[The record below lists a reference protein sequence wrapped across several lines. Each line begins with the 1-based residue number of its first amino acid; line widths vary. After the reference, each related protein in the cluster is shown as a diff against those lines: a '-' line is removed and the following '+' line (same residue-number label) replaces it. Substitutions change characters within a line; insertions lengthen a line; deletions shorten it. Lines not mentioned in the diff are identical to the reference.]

1 MVGVDRDPRALATA
15 REAAAAR
22 GFSNVTFVEADL
34 VALPMALGLFDVA
47 VGRRVL
53 MYQPDAA
60 AALRAVTRL
69 VRPGGVVAI
78 QEQDAS
84 FVPASPA
91 ALPLHRRVLGW
102 IWRMVE
108 REGGNLRMGF
118 ELPAAMA
125 RAGVVVADV
134 RAEAVVQTS
143 QRRLP
148 TAATVR
154 AVLLRIVER
163 GVATVEEVDVDTLDA
178 RLDEE
183 LRAADAAYVG
193 DMVFSAWGR
202 V

>member
-1 MVGVDRDPRALATA
+1 
-15 REAAAAR
+15 
-22 GFSNVTFVEADL
+22 
-34 VALPMALGLFDVA
+34 
-47 VGRRVL
+47 
-53 MYQPDAA
+53 
-60 AALRAVTRL
+60 
-69 VRPGGVVAI
+69 
-78 QEQDAS
+78 
-84 FVPASPA
+84 
-91 ALPLHRRVLGW
+91 
-102 IWRMVE
+102 MVE
-108 REGGNLRMGF
+108 REGGSLRMGF
-118 ELPAAMA
+118 ELPGAMA
-125 RAGVVVADV
+125 RAGIVVADV